1 MSVSLPPP
9 ETTRA
14 AVPSARPPEI
24 DASPPDFSLCDT
36 EGTRVHL
43 AELYVLGPLVL
54 VFFRNSESRACVEQ
68 LREYKK
74 RNAALLEAGA
84 TVVAISCDDRIGTR
98 ELVARERLPFRVLV
112 DDEGYVLERWGLR
125 DSTGRSR
132 TATFVVDRSGT
143 VRWRAIDRDASRTP
157 AAHVLDW
164 LNGHGGEGQAQS

>member
-9 ETTRA
+9 EPTRA
-14 AVPSARPPEI
+14 VRSVRPPEI

-36 EGTRVHL
+36 EGARVQL
-43 AELYVLGPLVL
+43 AELFVLGPLVL
-54 VFFRNSESRACVEQ
+54 VFFRNAESRACVEQ

-74 RNAALLEAGA
+74 RHAALLEAGA
-84 TVVAISCDDRIGTR
+84 TLVAISCDDRAGTR
-98 ELVARERLPFRVLV
+98 ELVERERLPFRVLV
-112 DDEGYVLERWGLR
+112 DDDGFVLESWGLR

-157 AAHVLDW
+157 AAHVLEW
-164 LNGHGGEGQAQS
+164 LNGHGGEGQPQG